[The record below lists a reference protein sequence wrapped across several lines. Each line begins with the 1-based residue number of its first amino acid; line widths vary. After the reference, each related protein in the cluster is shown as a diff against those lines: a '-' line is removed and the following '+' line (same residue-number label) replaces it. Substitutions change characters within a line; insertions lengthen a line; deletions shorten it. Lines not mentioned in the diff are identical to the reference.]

1 MKDLSSRWALAIL
14 LAPVLLI
21 LVLVLMGNTDQAVAK
36 TNSKKSEVA
45 IAFVSS
51 FAGGEPVSSYQRI
64 ALNVISVRLNPSTD
78 PAVSDYDPKW
88 VTIPVPQGV
97 GRSFG
102 IATISTGS
110 TYGGS
115 FGGNNQLTV
124 GTGRSEVQIDMGAI
138 QGVAQI
144 FNSAKVKAKTYY
156 VVELVLDQSTPG
168 NVVPLCPGVF
178 PAGEGCISYDAKLP
192 QATPTP
198 STPQTIRAYSSGGI
212 DLSTSQKIVTP
223 LVISI
228 DPGVGAP
235 PTQYNQT
242 VEINPTIALVTN
254 TGSAPPFTNPDLA
267 SLQGTV
273 VTTAPSGFVS
283 KRPQAITA
291 LTAGT
296 NNVVISQQLPQSCNK
311 KKTCDFIMYLPAASA
326 SAGGTN
332 YDLAFSAKNSS
343 YAVRS
348 NVNVVSGQDTDLR
361 SVPMEVTNRPTKSF
375 SGKVLDGCNTNNN
388 KGVQAATLNILIPD
402 PTISPAPDCSA
413 NPPTG
418 CVVVARGST
427 DEVGKFPLPGNGNKK
442 APFNLV
448 AFPDNNDAY
457 ELVTTAAGFDR
468 TAVPLTGSGGKFKCT
483 QNSVTGV
490 CNINMSRGTLM
501 GNVTLGS
508 GTGPLSVLVAAED
521 SGTNNIQNLTLVTIP
536 SGSNTVPYTMNVP
549 DSSNIGT
556 DGNPVTSLD
565 LFASAQDLFNGAPQ
579 AATGHS
585 ITIASGVTAPD
596 ACSTASSGTD
606 LSGMT
611 CVGHGSASGTVSNP
625 LLTLYGDTV
634 ALSKDGVQI
643 ETVPVVPAGS
653 VFAGDYSICAPA
665 DSYTLTHYQQAT
677 PQPTPVGSVSVTL
690 NAPVMVPTASPSP
703 CPGICDINPPN
714 ANTGCLTCSATSV
727 VGP

>member
-1 MKDLSSRWALAIL
+1 VKDLSSRRALAIL

-36 TNSKKSEVA
+36 TNSKKSVVA

-78 PAVSDYDPKW
+78 PSVSDFDPKW
-88 VTIPVPQGV
+88 VTIGVPQGV

-102 IATISTGS
+102 IGVISTGS

-115 FGGNNQLTV
+115 FGGSNQVTV

-138 QGVAQI
+138 QGIAQV
-144 FNSAKVKAKTYY
+144 FNSAAVRAKTYH
-156 VVELVLDQSTPG
+156 VVELVLDPGTPG
-168 NVVPLCPGVF
+168 NVVPLCPGSF
-178 PAGEGCISYDAKLP
+178 PAGEGCISYDAKFP

-198 STPQTIRAYSSGGI
+198 STPQTIRAFSTGGI
-212 DLSTSQKIVTP
+212 DLSSSQKIVTP
-223 LVISI
+223 LVIKI

-242 VEINPTIALVTN
+242 VEIDPTIELVTN
-254 TGSAPPFTNPDLA
+254 TGSAPPFTNPNLA
-267 SLQGTV
+267 SLQGTI
-273 VTTAPSGFVS
+273 VTSAPSGFVS

-291 LTAGT
+291 RAAGT
-296 NNVVISQQLPQSCNK
+296 NNVVISQALPKSCNK

-332 YDLAFSAKNSS
+332 YDLAFSAKNST

-348 NVNVVSGQDTDLR
+348 NINVVSGQDTDLR

-375 SGKVLDGCNTNNN
+375 SGKVLDVCNTN

-418 CVVVARGST
+418 CVVVASAST
-427 DEVGKFPLPGNGNKK
+427 DEVGKYPLPGNGNKK

-448 AFPDNNDAY
+448 AFPDSNDAY

-468 TAVPLTGSGGKFKCT
+468 TPLPLTGNKGKFKCT
-483 QNSVTGV
+483 QGGNTGP
-490 CNINMSRGTLM
+490 CNITLSHGTLT
-501 GNVTLGS
+501 GNITLGS

-521 SGTNNIQNLTLVTIP
+521 SGTNDIQNLSLVTIP
-536 SGSNTVPYTMNVP
+536 FGSNTVPYTINVP

-556 DGNPVTSLD
+556 DGNPVTTLD

-585 ITIASGVTAPD
+585 IAIASGVAAPD
-596 ACSTASSGTD
+596 TCSTVSSGTD
-606 LSGMT
+606 FSGMT
-611 CVGHGSASGTVSNP
+611 CVGHGSASGTVTNP

-634 ALSKDGVQI
+634 TLSKDGVQI

-690 NAPVMVPTASPSP
+690 NAPVMVPAASPSP

-714 ANTGCLTCSATSV
+714 ANSGCLTCTATSV